1 MHKNLTDIEKL
12 DKRIKD
18 FKSDNQK
25 STSNEK
31 ITKKETAYQLGIRI
45 ATDLVSGIIVGAG
58 LGYIADKTFNT
69 HPVML
74 IIFLIFGSAA
84 GFLNVYRFAK
94 SKNITRTTTNG

>member
-18 FKSDNQK
+18 FKNNNKTSN
-25 STSNEK
+25 SNEK
-31 ITKKETAYQLGIRI
+31 VKKTETAYQVGIRI

-94 SKNITRTTTNG
+94 NKTLTRTKTNG